1 MIDLDFVRSPRTR
14 QQLSCLQLLLI
25 WEPFDVTE
33 APSCFGGGESPSVAG
48 WADPLFSPA
57 HIRTPLPFDASGT
70 ARVRERRRS
79 RSAEALTSWTR
90 LHRQAA
96 RGWRRRCPV

>member
-1 MIDLDFVRSPRTR
+1 MIDSLRARRRGLRDRRRDAVVS
-14 QQLSCLQLLLI
+14 
-25 WEPFDVTE
+25 EAPFDVTE